1 MELFNS
7 DGTLFTYEQK
17 CEYIRNRRN
26 KFLSMHIDT
35 FNPIRWDML
44 SQEQKS
50 LWTNYRQNLLDIP
63 QQSGFP
69 DNVEWPV
76 LPLF

>member
-7 DGTLFTYEQK
+7 DGTPFTYEQK

-26 KFLSMHIDT
+26 KFLSMDIDT
-35 FNPIRWDML
+35 FNAIRWDSL

-50 LWTNYRQNLLDIP
+50 LWTNYRQDLLNIP

-69 DNVEWPV
+69 EDVVWPIK
-76 LPLF
+76 P